1 MAKET
6 FELWAFQ
13 NITPSWIG
21 CTSTCLHK
29 RMQYINSHVSP
40 YSTKLI
46 PTHPPNC
53 VSILCCSVL
62 RCCSVLHFN
71 SHVFTYLQ
79 CLSHPTHSIVSQFWV
94 AVRCDVAV
102 CCSSIHTSLSI
113 SLSLPRS
120 RVCSLSLSVSLSLV
134 LSLSLSAF
142 LLPSLSLARLLS
154 LSLPSFVPISC
165 SCALALSLPL
175 YFPPSFAPSL
185 LFSLPPPLSSCLSP
199 PSTNT
204 NAAANVHPN
213 TAASASEHSAV
224 DAPVHRYAA
233 ATAVHVNASA
243 SANKY
248 SSATASVPTAKPPRV
263 PLGYCTRSCCSVVL
277 YPGTAFAS
285 RVLHSLR
292 WHLRL
297 SRPRRSVLQCVV
309 TLCCSALLQ
318 CVAVYPTCNCSSH
331 THTHFS
337 CNSYR
342 PLFSPQQHT
351 QAQRTTFWTLNFPLF
366 LQIQN
371 TAIATPLL
379 HTHLIHIRTRTHTHT
394 HTQQQS
400 TTFNISKNKRRR
412 RSACQTQMRRQ
423 IRPHRCVGCQ
433 KVVYPVLQEYRENIL
448 TPYPPESRHRCA

>member
-1 MAKET
+1 M
-6 FELWAFQ
+6 FPRIPRSLSQ
-13 NITPSWIG
+13 
-21 CTSTCLHK
+21 
-29 RMQYINSHVSP
+29 
-40 YSTKLI
+40 
-46 PTHPPNC
+46 PTHLIAC
-53 VSILCCSVL
+53 
-62 RCCSVLHFN
+62 
-71 SHVFTYLQ
+71 
-79 CLSHPTHSIVSQFWV
+79 QFCV
-94 AVRCDVAV
+94 AVCCDVAV
-102 CCSSIHTSLSI
+102 CCISIHTYSRIYNAYHTQPTQLCLNFELQCVAMLQSVAVQFTRLSRSLSLSRDRACALSHCLYPSLSSSL
-113 SLSLPRS
+113 SLSLPS
-120 RVCSLSLSVSLSLV
+120 S
-134 LSLSLSAF
+134 
-142 LLPSLSLARLLS
+142 SLARLLS

-351 QAQRTTFWTLNFPLF
+351 QAQRTTF
-366 LQIQN
+366 
-371 TAIATPLL
+371 
-379 HTHLIHIRTRTHTHT
+379 
-394 HTQQQS
+394 
-400 TTFNISKNKRRR
+400 
-412 RSACQTQMRRQ
+412 
-423 IRPHRCVGCQ
+423 
-433 KVVYPVLQEYRENIL
+433 
-448 TPYPPESRHRCA
+448 